1 MKKLIIEIV
10 NLAFLKKMDKYNFLD
25 LSSLI
30 GIFLVLFLAL
40 FLITVKTKQKLGNL
54 LFSFFLIANAID
66 ASKYLIHH
74 IPENFINLE
83 AFRWSVVYLVPA
95 SFYLYAMSVCYSNF
109 RLKTK
114 HLLHAIPFI
123 AYNLNFISGIY
134 FETTTMKLHFIKN
147 MNQMAVTHFFQI
159 LFELLF
165 QVYFIASFLTIR
177 NSRTVYL
184 ENYTN
189 PNISLINALY
199 KITIVYYL
207 LHFLVL
213 LRWLVT
219 FTIGLGE
226 VRQWVVTFDGFSFL
240 FCTCWYL
247 LIALNNPEFF
257 RGVNSH
263 LKPIT
268 EVIPKQ
274 KHSPSIDDEKNKQ
287 IESLQDFM
295 ISHEPYLD
303 SSLTIQDLAEQVKM
317 QVKDLSALINL
328 YMNKH
333 FFDFINEY
341 RIEKAKEILK
351 DSSQKDRTI
360 LEILYQVGF
369 NSKSSFS
376 TSFKKH
382 TGKTPTEF
390 RKNSF

>member
-1 MKKLIIEIV
+1 M
-10 NLAFLKKMDKYNFLD
+10 NKYNFLD
-25 LSSLI
+25 LASLI

-40 FLITVKTKQKLGNL
+40 FLLTVKTKHKLGNQ
-54 LFSFFLIANAID
+54 FFAFFLIGNAID
-66 ASKYLIHH
+66 ACKYFIHH

-83 AFRWSVVYLVPA
+83 VFRWSIVYLVPA
-95 SFYLYAMSVCYSNF
+95 SFYFYVMSVCYSNF

-114 HLLHAIPFI
+114 HLLHVIPFI
-123 AYNLNFISGIY
+123 AYNLYLMSGIY
-134 FETTTMKLHFIKN
+134 FENTDMKLHFIKG
-147 MNQMAVTHFFQI
+147 MNQMPINHFFQF

-165 QVYFIASFLTIR
+165 QVYFIASFLVIR
-177 NSRTVYL
+177 KSKTVYL

-189 PNISLINALY
+189 PNISVINALY
-199 KITIVYYL
+199 KITVLYYF

-213 LRWLVT
+213 IRWLVT
-219 FTIGLGE
+219 STIGFGE
-226 VRQWVVTFDGFSFL
+226 VREWIVTLDGFSFL

-247 LIALNNPEFF
+247 FTALNNPEFF

-268 EVIPKQ
+268 EAVTKQ
-274 KHSPSIDDEKNKQ
+274 KTSPVIDDEKNKE
-287 IESLQDFM
+287 IELLKKFM
-295 ISHEPYLD
+295 TEKEPYLD

-317 QVKDLSALINL
+317 PVKDLSTLINL
-328 YMNKH
+328 YMDKH

-351 DSSQKDRTI
+351 DPLQKELTI
-360 LEILYQVGF
+360 LEVLYQVGF

-382 TGKTPTEF
+382 TGKTPTDF
-390 RKNSF
+390 RKSSF

>member
-1 MKKLIIEIV
+1 
-10 NLAFLKKMDKYNFLD
+10 MDKFSFLEITAC
-25 LSSLI
+25 I
-30 GIFLVLFLAL
+30 GIFVILFLAV
-40 FLITVKTKQKLGNL
+40 FLLTVKTKHKLGNRI
-54 LFSFFLIANAID
+54 FAFFLIANAVD

-74 IPENFINLE
+74 IPENLINLE
-83 AFRWSVVYLVPA
+83 VFRWSIVYLVPA
-95 SFYLYAMSVCYSNF
+95 SFYLYTLSVCYSNF
-109 RLKTK
+109 RLKPK

-123 AYNLNFISGIY
+123 AYNLNSMSGIY
-134 FETTTMKLHFIKN
+134 FETTAIKLHFIES
-147 MNQMAVTHFFQI
+147 MNQMPVTHFFQF

-165 QVYFIASFLTIR
+165 QVYFIASFLVIR
-177 NSRTVYL
+177 KSRTVYL

-189 PNISLINALY
+189 PNISINALY
-199 KITIVYYL
+199 KITILYYL

-219 FTIGLGE
+219 ATIGFGE
-226 VRQWVVTFDGFSFL
+226 IRAWIVTLDGFSFL

-247 LIALNNPEFF
+247 FVALNNPEFF

-263 LKPIT
+263 LRPIT
-268 EVIPKQ
+268 EVVPKQ
-274 KHSPSIDDEKNKQ
+274 KSSPVIDDEKNRQ
-287 IESLQDFM
+287 IQSLKDFM
-295 ISHEPYLD
+295 ISNEPYLD

-317 QVKDLSALINL
+317 PVKDLSALINL
-328 YMNKH
+328 YINKH

-351 DSSQKDRTI
+351 DSSQKKLTI

-390 RKNSF
+390 RKSSF

>member
-1 MKKLIIEIV
+1 MDQFSFLEIT
-10 NLAFLKKMDKYNFLD
+10 AC
-25 LSSLI
+25 I
-30 GIFLVLFLAL
+30 GIFVILFLAL
-40 FLITVKTKQKLGNL
+40 FLLTVKTKHKLGNQ
-54 LFSFFLIANAID
+54 LFAFFLIGNALD
-66 ASKYLIHH
+66 ACKFLISH
-74 IPENFINLE
+74 IPTNLINLE
-83 AFRWSVVYLVPA
+83 VFRWSFVYLVPVC
-95 SFYLYAMSVCYSNF
+95 FYLYVLSVCFSNF
-109 RLKTK
+109 RLKPK
-114 HLLHAIPFI
+114 YLLHAIPFV
-123 AYNLNFISGIY
+123 AYNLYLMSGVY
-134 FETTTMKLHFIKN
+134 FENTDMKLHFIKN
-147 MNQMAVTHFFQI
+147 MNQMPITHFFQF

-165 QVYFIASFLTIR
+165 QVYFIASFLVIR
-177 NSRTVYL
+177 KSKTVYL

-189 PNISLINALY
+189 PNISVINALY
-199 KITIVYYL
+199 KITILYYV

-219 FTIGLGE
+219 FIIGVGE
-226 VRQWVVTFDGFSFL
+226 VRQWIVTLDGFSFL

-247 LIALNNPEFF
+247 LTALNNPEFF
-257 RGVNSH
+257 RGVNSD

-268 EVIPKQ
+268 EAIPKQ
-274 KHSPSIDDEKNKQ
+274 KSSPSIDEEKNKQ
-287 IESLQDFM
+287 IEFLKDFM
-295 ISHEPYLD
+295 ISNEPYLD
-303 SSLTIQDLAEQVKM
+303 SSLTILDLAEQVKM
-317 QVKDLSALINL
+317 PVKELSALINL

-351 DSSQKDRTI
+351 DSSQKDLTI

>member
-1 MKKLIIEIV
+1 MTSLDKFSFLEIT
-10 NLAFLKKMDKYNFLD
+10 AC
-25 LSSLI
+25 I
-30 GIFLVLFLAL
+30 GIFVILFLAL
-40 FLITVKTKQKLGNL
+40 FLLTVKTKHKLGNR
-54 LFSFFLIANAID
+54 LFAFFLIANAID
-66 ASKYLIHH
+66 ASKFLIHH
-74 IPENFINLE
+74 ISENLINLE
-83 AFRWSVVYLVPA
+83 VFRWSIVYLVPA

-109 RLKTK
+109 RLKPK

-123 AYNLNFISGIY
+123 AYNLNLMSGIY
-134 FETTTMKLHFIKN
+134 FETTEIKLLFIEN
-147 MNQMAVTHFFQI
+147 MNQMPVTHFFQF
-159 LFELLF
+159 LFEFLF
-165 QVYFIASFLTIR
+165 QVYFIASFLVIR
-177 NSRTVYL
+177 KSRTVYL
-184 ENYTN
+184 ENDAN

-219 FTIGLGE
+219 FIIGVGE
-226 VRQWVVTFDGFSFL
+226 FRAWIVTLDGFSFL

-247 LIALNNPEFF
+247 FIALNNPEFF

-263 LKPIT
+263 LKPII
-268 EVIPKQ
+268 EVIQKQ
-274 KHSPSIDDEKNKQ
+274 KYSPSIDEEKNKQ
-287 IESLQDFM
+287 IESLKDFM
-295 ISHEPYLD
+295 ISNEPYLD

-317 QVKDLSALINL
+317 PVKDLSALINL

-351 DSSQKDRTI
+351 DSSQKDLTI

-390 RKNSF
+390 RKNPF